1 MGRLRLNTCRCVEPR
16 PEKVT
21 TGRGKI
27 LGLVC
32 RGCLRMVRDWR
43 RSEHRARVEQIEVG
57 PYTARCIHSGLDTYE
72 ASFTLLVACAPK
84 GEPQDMALWILDQ
97 VCTTGRHVHA

>member
-16 PEKVT
+16 PEKVV

-27 LGLVC
+27 LGAVC

-43 RSEHRARVEQIEVG
+43 RSEHRARLEVLETG
-57 PYTARCIHSGLDTYE
+57 AVAASCMHTHESTHE
-72 ASFTLLVACAPK
+72 AVFTLLALCAPK
-84 GEPQDMALWILDQ
+84 GEPEEVALWILDQ